1 MIPDQ
6 LVDQLHKILV
16 DEIRVRRPEYLRGPF
31 TIAEIYQDLV
41 PYRTH
46 RDRIGASMNGDYEHA
61 LLRLLA
67 GAGDYLRIE
76 SEPARKRME
85 DELGSSN
92 PNTGLFREFAALD
105 VRLNQALIPVS
116 AEALPVR
123 GAEARSGPVA
133 TGSEGGSDAASP
145 SGRGED
151 GTSGGEAAG
160 AQEAEP
166 DQHQLLVAAAVPA
179 RRESG
184 GAEPRAVE
192 PAAPQGTLEGG
203 RPTAAPAN
211 PPEACRWC
219 RETLPRRAIL
229 RYCPFCGMDVNLVP
243 CPSCGEELEPGWRF
257 CIACGT
263 EVTTE

>member
-6 LVDQLHKILV
+6 LVDQLHKVLV

-46 RDRIGASMNGDYEHA
+46 RDRIGAAMNGDYEHA

-116 AEALPVR
+116 AEAPPTR
-123 GAEARSGPVA
+123 GAEAPSGPVVPA
-133 TGSEGGSDAASP
+133 GKGGSGVASP

-151 GTSGGEAAG
+151 GTSWGEAA
-160 AQEAEP
+160 EAEEGEP
-166 DQHQLLVAAAVPA
+166 EQHQILVAAEVPA
-179 RRESG
+179 RQESG
-184 GAEPRAVE
+184 GGAPRAVE
-192 PAAPQGTLEGG
+192 PAPQETLEAG
-203 RPTAAPAN
+203 RSTAAAAG
-211 PPEACRWC
+211 PPESCRWC
-219 RETLPRRAIL
+219 RETLPRRATL